1 MLDRGSNVIVSTD
14 KLRGRTCRVVCTILP
29 SISHYDFFSLIF
41 DTPWKN
47 IIYGISHV
55 QYFQILLHLYDNALC
70 KPQTATQHRL
80 STDWKNVCTIETKI
94 DKTNSI
100 SKVIWKFTN
109 WVTTFQSIFANV
121 AIVPVYFQRFNA
133 KGIRLMKLALST
145 RSTRMQLKRHRLS
158 KDTLSLTFYKN
169 RCSSCDQ
176 WLSSGRWKIASAV
189 GFPKNIDLQRTDW

>member
-1 MLDRGSNVIVSTD
+1 MSRCLYDSPFHFP
-14 KLRGRTCRVVCTILP
+14 LR
-29 SISHYDFFSLIF
+29 FFFLNFWHTLEKYYLRYFSRARYI
-41 DTPWKN
+41 
-47 IIYGISHV
+47 
-55 QYFQILLHLYDNALC
+55 FQILLHLYDNALC
-70 KPQTATQHRL
+70 KPQTATHHRL
-80 STDWKNVCTIETKI
+80 STDWKNVCTLETKI